1 MSNAL
6 RQALRFMPQ
15 EEAGAADKGGGGGED
30 KSADKGVDTDLG
42 TVEERAQRMGWTS
55 KEKFRGDAAKWVDAA
70 TFVKN
75 GEESLPI
82 LRERLR
88 AAERANIDLS
98 KTAAEFKKMSDTA
111 FDRAYAKA
119 KKDLQADIKTA
130 AKAGD
135 EKGAEEAATEL
146 ANLER
151 EKAERKAESDKDPV
165 FDSWVEQNA
174 WYKDPELSVEAE
186 TIAFK
191 LRRKGEKVDGLPF
204 LELVKAEMKKQ
215 FPEKFGNPRR
225 DPKNGAGPER
235 PAGGG
240 EGGGGSAKGWDS
252 LPADA
257 KATGERYIK
266 QKLFKDKA
274 AYAAAY
280 HAQN

>member
-1 MSNAL
+1 MNPIYWKHPP
-6 RQALRFMPQ
+6 MD
-15 EEAGAADKGGGGGED
+15 EANPDKGGGGDGD
-30 KSADKGVDTDLG
+30 KSKAADGDLG
-42 TVEERAQRMGWTS
+42 TVEDRAKRMGWTDQDS
-55 KEKFRGDAAKWVDAA
+55 FRGDKAKWVDAA

-88 AAERANIDLS
+88 TAERANMDLS
-98 KTAAEFKKMSDTA
+98 KSVAEFKKMSDTA

-119 KKDLQADIKTA
+119 KKELQADIKTA

-135 EKGAEEAATEL
+135 EKGAEEAANEL
-146 ANLER
+146 ASLER
-151 EKAERKAESDKDPV
+151 EKAERVAVADKDPV
-165 FDSWVEQNA
+165 FDGWVTQND
-174 WYKDPELSVEAE
+174 WYNDPELRKLANKEA
-186 TIAFK
+186 FG
-191 LRRKGEKVDGLPF
+191 LRQDGVKVDGVAF
-204 LELVKAEMKKQ
+204 LNMVKEEVKKLR
-215 FPEKFGNPRR
+215 PEKFGNPRR
-225 DPKNGAGPER
+225 DPKNGSGPER

>member
-1 MSNAL
+1 MNPIYWKHL
-6 RQALRFMPQ
+6 VQD
-15 EEAGAADKGGGGGED
+15 EANPDKGGGGGGDD
-30 KSADKGVDTDLG
+30 KTKVADGDLG
-42 TVEERAQRMGWTS
+42 TVEERAKRMGWTDQ
-55 KEKFRGDAAKWVDAA
+55 ETFRGDKAKWVDAA
-70 TFVKN
+70 TFVEN
-75 GEESLPI
+75 GEKSLPI

-88 AAERANIDLS
+88 TAERANMDLS
-98 KTAAEFKKMSDTA
+98 KSVAEFKKMSDTA

-135 EKGAEEAATEL
+135 EKGAEDAANEL
-146 ANLER
+146 ADLER
-151 EKAERKAESDKDPV
+151 EKAERKADAAKDPV
-165 FDSWVEQNA
+165 FDSWAEQNP
-174 WYKDPELSVEAE
+174 WYSDTEMKIEAE
-186 TIAFK
+186 AIAFK
-191 LRRKGEKVDGLPF
+191 LRRKGEKADGLPF
-204 LELVKAEMKKQ
+204 LDLVKAEMKKQ

-225 DPKNGAGPER
+225 DPKNGSGPER

-240 EGGGGSAKGWDS
+240 EGGGGSAKGWES